1 MSEVKM
7 PKGIFYIVGNEAAER
22 FSYYGMRGILVVFM
36 TKYLM
41 SSMGQEDHMTDAQA
55 MVWYH
60 NFASAVYFFP
70 LIGALISDIFWGKFK
85 TILTL
90 SILYCLGHLSLAFM
104 DIHMMTAILEPR
116 TWLALGLG
124 LIAVGSGGI
133 KPCVSAHVGDQF
145 DASTKTLLDKVF
157 GLFYFSINF
166 GSMFATLLIPLMLEW
181 YGPAVAFGLPG
192 VLMFIATL
200 VFYQGRHEFVSMPP
214 AGWEVYKRDM
224 FSKEGLK
231 TLGGLGM
238 IYAFIAFFWALYDQ
252 TGSSWILQSEN
263 MDRMVDLGFTS
274 FELLPSQIQT
284 VNPIMVMA
292 FIPIFTLGIYPLVGK
307 FVKVTPL
314 RKIGAGF
321 FMTGAAFAIIAVAE
335 QLIQAG
341 QTPSMVWQF
350 WAYAV
355 ITAAEVL
362 ISITALEFSYSQAPN
377 SMKSFI
383 MAVFL
388 LSVSMGNLFTSAVNA
403 FIQNPDGTSSL
414 EGASY
419 FWFFSGLIVV
429 AGVLFAIV
437 ASFYKE
443 KTYLQDHSRAEEHWD
458 PLAVINKDA

>member
-1 MSEVKM
+1 MSSANSSRI

-22 FSYYGMRGILVVFM
+22 FSYYGMRGILIMFM

-41 SSMGQEDHMTDAQA
+41 DSGGEPSLMTEAQG

-70 LIGALISDIFWGKFK
+70 LIGALLSDIFWGKYK
-85 TILTL
+85 TILLL
-90 SILYCLGHLSLAFM
+90 SIVYCLGHLSLAFM
-104 DIHMMTAILEPR
+104 DVHMMTAIMEPR

-145 DASTKTLLDKVF
+145 EANQEHLLSKVF
-157 GLFYFSINF
+157 SLFYFAINF
-166 GSMFATLLIPLMLEW
+166 GSMFATAIIPLMLEW

-192 VLMFIATL
+192 LLMALATF
-200 VFYQGRHEFVSMPP
+200 VFYLGRHEFVAMPP
-214 AGWEVYKRDM
+214 AGWATYKKDM
-224 FSKEGLK
+224 FSKKGLK
-231 TLGGLGM
+231 VLGGLGV

-252 TGSSWILQSEN
+252 TGSSWILQAN
-263 MDRMVDLGFTS
+263 KMDRFVDLGFTS

-284 VNPIMVMA
+284 INPILVML
-292 FIPIFTLGIYPLVGK
+292 FIPLFTFGIYPFASK
-307 FVKVTPL
+307 FAKVTPL

-321 FMTGAAFAIIAVAE
+321 FITGLSFAMIAYAE

-341 QTPSMVWQF
+341 QTPSIMWQF
-350 WAYAV
+350 AAYVV

-362 ISITALEFSYSQAPN
+362 ISITALEFSYTQAPN

-388 LSVSMGNLFTSAVNA
+388 LSVSMGNLFTSAVNS
-403 FIQNPDGTSSL
+403 FIQNDDGTLLL
-414 EGASY
+414 EGPAY
-419 FWFFSGLIVV
+419 YWFFTGLIIVV
-429 AGVLFAIV
+429 GFLFIIPAYL
-437 ASFYKE
+437 YKE
-443 KTYLQDHSRAEEHWD
+443 KTYMADHSK
-458 PLAVINKDA
+458 AVDHDIF